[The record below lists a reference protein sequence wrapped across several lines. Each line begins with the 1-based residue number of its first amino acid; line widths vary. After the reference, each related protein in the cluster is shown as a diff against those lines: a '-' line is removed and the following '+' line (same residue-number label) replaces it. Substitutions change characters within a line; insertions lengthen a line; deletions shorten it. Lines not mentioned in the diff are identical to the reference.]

1 MKRRDSLRAALGL
14 MLSGGF
20 LGVSVSFANDRRV
33 LPKSAPIWTGFGLNG
48 SAGAAR
54 FELTRQFVS
63 RSRDGM
69 ALTDPKAFEFIRN
82 PLRELLAA
90 QNPPLVQF
98 KGSVTMGEELVI
110 GMAHDYE
117 AAVAVRRVELNKP
130 VNDGIMFT
138 FMSGVGLIVGY
149 QPNVGWRVVSS
160 FSFMTRDE
168 RPISDVGKLTNTA
181 VAELEQIYAVH
192 ARAFVTSLG
201 RFSKWREGYSSN
213 FFARVVSAT
222 VGKKALPKLAEYQL
236 EQFITPELLGFEL
249 SSAIC
254 DGFNMPLMPF
264 QENDALAKRYAAKFS
279 ESLMTQDTI
288 TLPDIDLEFEIN
300 LVDVTKEKVQ
310 SRQKGVTFIR
320 RQVIIS
326 FRAFERFDKGPDG
339 RKKLL
344 QTFAAAPVDE
354 DVIGFDSVFDDTP
367 QRDFVFFGRLI
378 SRTLNLLI
386 TGIALKDASRLESVN
401 VKYGELVQ
409 NIPKL
414 MDLCAKTR

>member
-1 MKRRDSLRAALGL
+1 
-14 MLSGGF
+14 
-20 LGVSVSFANDRRV
+20 
-33 LPKSAPIWTGFGLNG
+33 
-48 SAGAAR
+48 
-54 FELTRQFVS
+54 
-63 RSRDGM
+63 
-69 ALTDPKAFEFIRN
+69 
-82 PLRELLAA
+82 
-90 QNPPLVQF
+90 
-98 KGSVTMGEELVI
+98 
-110 GMAHDYE
+110 
-117 AAVAVRRVELNKP
+117 
-130 VNDGIMFT
+130 
-138 FMSGVGLIVGY
+138 
-149 QPNVGWRVVSS
+149 
-160 FSFMTRDE
+160 
-168 RPISDVGKLTNTA
+168 
-181 VAELEQIYAVH
+181 
-192 ARAFVTSLG
+192 
-201 RFSKWREGYSSN
+201 
-213 FFARVVSAT
+213 
-222 VGKKALPKLAEYQL
+222 
-236 EQFITPELLGFEL
+236 
-249 SSAIC
+249 
-254 DGFNMPLMPF
+254 
-264 QENDALAKRYAAKFS
+264 
-279 ESLMTQDTI
+279 MTQDTI

-300 LVDVTKEKVQ
+300 LVDITKEKIQ